1 MAFRSACLILCLL
14 NLAQITIQQSNSKPR
29 QKPTNSKKDV
39 VTMQIIDEIKKQI
52 NDIAHDVNL
61 LKEQQALQTICFKG
75 FKVQNKCFLPFS
87 QAKTYHEAN
96 NDCMAQGGILSTP
109 ENGDENDSLYEYMRK
124 ILGSEKEV
132 WIGIN
137 DMANE
142 GTWVDMS
149 GSSISFK
156 NWETEITTQPDGG
169 KQENCAALS
178 GVANGKW
185 FDKKCRNE
193 LPFICQFVIV

>member
-1 MAFRSACLILCLL
+1 MAVRRACLVLCLL
-14 NLAQITIQQSNSKPR
+14 SLSQVTIQQSKSR
-29 QKPTNSKKDV
+29 QKPANAKKDV
-39 VTMQIIDEIKKQI
+39 VTMQTIDELKKQI
-52 NDIAHDVNL
+52 NDLAHEVNL
-61 LKEQQALQTICFKG
+61 LKEQQALQTICLKG
-75 FKVQNKCFLPFS
+75 FKVHNKCFLPSS

-96 NDCMAQGGILSTP
+96 NDCLSQGGILSTP

-124 ILGSEKEV
+124 NLGSEKEI

-137 DMANE
+137 DMATE

-149 GSSISFK
+149 GGSISFK
-156 NWETEITTQPDGG
+156 NWEMEITTQPDGG

-185 FDKKCRNE
+185 FDEKCRNQ
-193 LPFICQFVIV
+193 LPFICQFLIV